1 LGDYDSPTDP
11 HVTSTIRS
19 YQEEAVSS
27 VSRTVERVL
36 SLPTEELFNVENGLS
51 AEVPILAYHITPSL
65 TATTFQKTIENIVS
79 LHSYQENA
87 NQGVDSIWHRQID
100 IVMKGLCSL
109 DVIVGGSQVA
119 SAAIQS
125 LMRQHGDIL
134 SECWTS
140 DFST

>member
-1 LGDYDSPTDP
+1 M
-11 HVTSTIRS
+11 HV

-27 VSRTVERVL
+27 VARTVERVL
-36 SLPTEELFNVENGLS
+36 SLPTEELFNLENGLS

-65 TATTFQKTIENIVS
+65 TATTFQKTIENIIS
-79 LHSYQENA
+79 LHTCEEDAQ
-87 NQGVDSIWHRQID
+87 QGAVSIWKQQID

-109 DVIVGGSQVA
+109 DVTIGGSQVA

-125 LMRQHGDIL
+125 LIRQHGDIL